1 MRQLVSLWI
10 ASNWQDKRRR
20 HTIERYMSQSS
31 SWIRIRCVVIGSVVI
46 GNFADIDQYSSVE
59 VVSGGGM

>member
-1 MRQLVSLWI
+1 
-10 ASNWQDKRRR
+10 
-20 HTIERYMSQSS
+20 MSQSS